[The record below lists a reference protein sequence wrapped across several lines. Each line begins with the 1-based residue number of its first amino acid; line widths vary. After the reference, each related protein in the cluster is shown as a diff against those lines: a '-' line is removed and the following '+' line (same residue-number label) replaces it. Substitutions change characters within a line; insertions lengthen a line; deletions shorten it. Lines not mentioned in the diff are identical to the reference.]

1 MSSTRLGKYALFLVL
16 SNGAAFTGAQAS
28 SLAYEISRIG
38 NSCEQTGSQTGM
50 ATEDQ
55 AGSPSAN
62 SNGAG
67 SSASIGEI
75 YLKNT
80 PAAQLG
86 NLIQS
91 ASGAAA
97 SVNTSACDGL
107 MTQVASDKSVVD
119 PDTQNKVLGA
129 VADAVVHQPTAVP
142 LSAAAWLFSSALLG
156 FIVVANR
163 RKV

>member
-1 MSSTRLGKYALFLVL
+1 MRSTRLVKYAVFVML
-16 SNGAAFTGAQAS
+16 STGAAFASAQTS
-28 SLAYEISRIG
+28 NLAYEISRIG
-38 NSCEQTGSQTGM
+38 TSCDETRSHNGV
-50 ATEDQ
+50 ATDAQ
-55 AGSPSAN
+55 AGSPSAE
-62 SNGAG
+62 SNEAG
-67 SSASIGEI
+67 TSASIGEL

-91 ASGAAA
+91 ASGAVA

-107 MTQVASDKSVVD
+107 MTQVAGDKSVVD
-119 PDTQNKVLGA
+119 SDTQSKVLGA
-129 VADAVVHQPTAVP
+129 VTDVVAHQPAAVP

>member
-1 MSSTRLGKYALFLVL
+1 MRSTRLVKYAVFVML
-16 SNGAAFTGAQAS
+16 STGAAFSSAQAS
-28 SLAYEISRIG
+28 NLAYEISRIG
-38 NSCEQTGSQTGM
+38 NSCDETRSQNGV
-50 ATEDQ
+50 AADAQ
-55 AGSPSAN
+55 AGVPSA
-62 SNGAG
+62 AG
-67 SSASIGEI
+67 NEASTSASIGEL

-91 ASGAAA
+91 ASGAVT

-119 PDTQNKVLGA
+119 SDTQSKVLGA
-129 VADAVVHQPTAVP
+129 VSDVVAHQPTAVP

>member
-1 MSSTRLGKYALFLVL
+1 MRSTRLVKCVLFLMF
-16 SNGAAFTGAQAS
+16 SNGAAFSSAQAS
-28 SLAYEISRIG
+28 SLANEISRIG
-38 NSCEQTGSQTGM
+38 NSCEEARSQHGIAAKDLRGAPSTGGNS
-50 ATEDQ
+50 
-55 AGSPSAN
+55 AGT
-62 SNGAG
+62 
-67 SSASIGEI
+67 SASIGER
-75 YLKNT
+75 YLQNT

-91 ASGAAA
+91 ASGAVAA
-97 SVNTSACDGL
+97 VNTSACDGL
-107 MTQVASDKSVVD
+107 MAEVVSDNSVVD

-129 VADAVVHQPTAVP
+129 VPDGYAHQPIAVP

>member
-1 MSSTRLGKYALFLVL
+1 MRSTRLVRYVLFLMF
-16 SNGAAFTGAQAS
+16 SQGAAFSSAQAS

-38 NSCEQTGSQTGM
+38 SSCEEARSQHGK
-50 ATEDQ
+50 ASEDQ
-55 AGSPSAN
+55 GGAPSTVGSS
-62 SNGAG
+62 AG
-67 SSASIGEI
+67 SSASIDER
-75 YLKNT
+75 YLQNT

-91 ASGAAA
+91 ASGAVAA
-97 SVNTSACDGL
+97 VNTSACDGL
-107 MTQVASDKSVVD
+107 MAEVTIDNSVVD
-119 PDTQNKVLGA
+119 PDAQNKVLGA
-129 VADAVVHQPTAVP
+129 VTNTDAHQPIAVP